1 MFFKKSNTDTKSD
14 FTTHEGFEKI
24 YKKYSNKLCAIALSL
39 VRDRSTAESIVHDV
53 FFSVWQRRNSLQLK
67 GSVAH
72 YLTRAVKLSAME
84 YLRNQA
90 MRKEKIACILQESC
104 GTDECTEET
113 ISYTELSN
121 RVNLLVDRLP
131 CQCKKIYEMSRVKG
145 MSNKEIASALLI
157 SERTVE
163 AHLYKALKF
172 LKKNLTE
179 YQYN

>member
-1 MFFKKSNTDTKSD
+1 MFFKKTYIANKSD
-14 FTTHEGFEKI
+14 FTTHDGFEKI
-24 YKKYSNKLCAIALSL
+24 YKLYSDKLCAIALSL

-53 FFSVWQRRNSLQLK
+53 FYSVWERRKTLQLK
-67 GSVAH
+67 RSIEH

-90 MRKEKIACILQESC
+90 IRKEKIECMLQDSC
-104 GTDECTEET
+104 RKDECTQET
-113 ISYTELSN
+113 ISYIELSN

-131 CQCKKIYEMSRVKG
+131 CQCKKIYEMSRDKG
-145 MSNKEIASALLI
+145 MSNREIASALLI

-179 YQYN
+179 YQFN